1 MRTFDSGKSDFA
13 EVGPIQVAR
22 WEQQYQ
28 FGTTLPFGAMWY
40 TVPPG
45 ASSVRDCHPEPELS
59 IVVAGTGFVEVASG
73 ITEVGVGSAF
83 LLDSE
88 EAHVVHNRTAGH
100 STDHLQRL
108 LDAAGGTPAAGSSRP
123 GHGAGRCLSIRSA
136 PPNLPT
142 SRCRCS

>member
-1 MRTFDSGKSDFA
+1 MRTFDSGKSAFA
-13 EVGPIQVAR
+13 KVGPIQIAR

-45 ASSVRDCHPEPELS
+45 ASSVRESHPEPELS

-88 EAHVVHNRTAGH
+88 EAHVVHNRTEDSPLTVFSAYWMP
-100 STDHLQRL
+100 
-108 LDAAGGTPAAGSSRP
+108 LDDTGAPAEQ
-123 GHGAGRCLSIRSA
+123 A
-136 PPNLPT
+136 PVPEPADV
-142 SRCRCS
+142 

>member
-1 MRTFDSGKSDFA
+1 MRTFDSGKSNFA

-73 ITEVGVGSAF
+73 TTEVAVGSAF

-88 EAHVVHNRTAGH
+88 EAHVIHNRTEDSPLTIFSAYWMP
-100 STDHLQRL
+100 L
-108 LDAAGGTPAAGSSRP
+108 PADQPAEQN
-123 GHGAGRCLSIRSA
+123 LVTESA
-136 PPNLPT
+136 DV
-142 SRCRCS
+142 

>member
-1 MRTFDSGKSDFA
+1 MRTFDSGKSTFA

-88 EAHVVHNRTAGH
+88 EAHIVHNRTEDGSLTIFSAYWMPL
-100 STDHLQRL
+100 D
-108 LDAAGGTPAAGSSRP
+108 DAAAPAGQ
-123 GHGAGRCLSIRSA
+123 A
-136 PPNLPT
+136 PVGEPADV
-142 SRCRCS
+142 

>member
-1 MRTFDSGKSDFA
+1 MRTFDSGKSTFV

-45 ASSVRDCHPEPELS
+45 ESSVRDCHPEPELS

-73 ITEVGVGSAF
+73 TTEIAVGSAF

-88 EAHVVHNRTAGH
+88 EAHVIHNRTAD
-100 STDHLQRL
+100 SPLTIFSAYWMPLADQL
-108 LDAAGGTPAAGSSRP
+108 AEPALVGEPADV
-123 GHGAGRCLSIRSA
+123 
-136 PPNLPT
+136 
-142 SRCRCS
+142 

>member
-1 MRTFDSGKSDFA
+1 MRTFDSGKSAYA

-22 WEQQYQ
+22 WEQQYE

-88 EAHVVHNRTAGH
+88 EAHVVHNRTDDSPLTIFSAYWMPLADADAGA
-100 STDHLQRL
+100 SVEQVPVTE
-108 LDAAGGTPAAGSSRP
+108 
-123 GHGAGRCLSIRSA
+123 SA
-136 PPNLPT
+136 DV
-142 SRCRCS
+142 

>member
-1 MRTFDSGKSDFA
+1 MRTFDSGNSTFA

-28 FGTTLPFGAMWY
+28 FGTMLPFGAMWY

-73 ITEVGVGSAF
+73 ITEVSVGSAF

-88 EAHVVHNRTAGH
+88 EAHVVHNRAEDSPLTIFSAYWMP
-100 STDHLQRL
+100 
-108 LDAAGGTPAAGSSRP
+108 LDEAAAPAEQAPVRE
-123 GHGAGRCLSIRSA
+123 SA
-136 PPNLPT
+136 DV
-142 SRCRCS
+142 

>member
-1 MRTFDSGKSDFA
+1 MRTFDSGKSTFV

-28 FGTTLPFGAMWY
+28 FGTALPFGAMWY

-45 ASSVRDCHPEPELS
+45 ESSVRDCHPEPELS

-73 ITEVGVGSAF
+73 TTEVAVGSAF

-88 EAHVVHNRTAGH
+88 EAHVIHNRTAD
-100 STDHLQRL
+100 SPLTIFSAYWMPL
-108 LDAAGGTPAAGSSRP
+108 PAADQ
-123 GHGAGRCLSIRSA
+123 A
-136 PPNLPT
+136 PERALLAEPADV
-142 SRCRCS
+142 

>member
-1 MRTFDSGKSDFA
+1 MRTFDSGKSAFV

-22 WEQQYQ
+22 WEQQFQ

-73 ITEVGVGSAF
+73 TTEVAAGSAF

-88 EAHVVHNRTAGH
+88 EAHVIHNRTEDSPLTIFSAYWMP
-100 STDHLQRL
+100 LP
-108 LDAAGGTPAAGSSRP
+108 DADQPELALVTE
-123 GHGAGRCLSIRSA
+123 SA
-136 PPNLPT
+136 DV
-142 SRCRCS
+142 

>member
-1 MRTFDSGKSDFA
+1 MRTFDSGKSTFV

-22 WEQQYQ
+22 WERQYQ

-45 ASSVRDCHPEPELS
+45 ESSVRDCHPEPELS

-73 ITEVGVGSAF
+73 TTEVAVGSAF

-88 EAHVVHNRTAGH
+88 EAHVIHNRTAD
-100 STDHLQRL
+100 SPLTIFSAYWMPL
-108 LDAAGGTPAAGSSRP
+108 PAADQSTEQALVTEP
-123 GHGAGRCLSIRSA
+123 ADV
-136 PPNLPT
+136 
-142 SRCRCS
+142 

>member
-1 MRTFDSGKSDFA
+1 MRTFDSGKSIFA
-13 EVGPIQVAR
+13 EVGPVQVAR

-45 ASSVRDCHPEPELS
+45 VSSVRDCHPEPELS
-59 IVVAGTGFVEVASG
+59 IVVAGTGFVEVDSG

-88 EAHVVHNRTAGH
+88 EAHVIHNRTEDSPLTIFSAYWMPLPAVDLATEQAVVTESAGV
-100 STDHLQRL
+100 
-108 LDAAGGTPAAGSSRP
+108 
-123 GHGAGRCLSIRSA
+123 
-136 PPNLPT
+136 
-142 SRCRCS
+142 